1 MSVSNLRFVKSET
14 RDMAEADRLNLRRTW
29 HRHEPTEWHM
39 QSSTFVIALV
49 ACAFVLALA
58 AMILR

>member
-14 RDMAEADRLNLRRTW
+14 RDMAEAERLNLRRSW
-29 HRHEPTEWHM
+29 EQPTEWHM
-39 QSSTFVIALV
+39 QSSTFVIGLV

>member
-14 RDMAEADRLNLRRTW
+14 RDLADADRLELRRSW
-29 HRHEPTEWHM
+29 HQPTEWHM

-49 ACAFVLALA
+49 AVAFVLALA